1 MSWIRDYIS
10 KADFDVIDAAV
21 TRYEADF
28 HAQQREREK
37 VRAAETEEFDLDQ
50 SMTQKALDGVY
61 GRRCKE
67 IADQHVSEFG
77 RGAKSLRSLR
87 RALSK
92 VEGRTSG

>member
-10 KADFDVIDAAV
+10 KADFDAIDAAV
-21 TRYEADF
+21 TKYDSNF

-37 VRAAETEEFDLDQ
+37 VRAAEVEEFDLDQ

-61 GRRCKE
+61 GRRSKE
-67 IADQHVSEFG
+67 IAEQHVAEFG
-77 RGAKSLRSLR
+77 RGAKSLRGLR

>member
-1 MSWIRDYIS
+1 MSWVRDYIS
-10 KADFDVIDAAV
+10 KDDFDAIDAAV
-21 TRYEADF
+21 TKYDGDF
-28 HAQQREREK
+28 RAQQREREK

-50 SMTQKALDGVY
+50 SMTDKALSGVY

-67 IADQHVSEFG
+67 IADGHVGEFG
-77 RGAKSLRSLR
+77 RGAKSLRGLR